1 MKPNFA
7 LNLTHDSIG
16 LLHRTAR
23 GWLEVG
29 VAVLDAP
36 DLAEA
41 LNYLRRSALGL
52 APHGIATKLV
62 IPNSQILYTEL
73 DAPGPNAAQR
83 RAQIRRG
90 LQGRTPYAVEDLVF
104 DWRGTGST
112 VQVAVVARETLTE
125 AEQFAN
131 EYRFNPVSFV
141 AIPEAGKFAGEPW
154 FGPSALAASLL
165 PEGEKVERDQDP
177 ITVVARDTPRPEPQ
191 PAPQNEPQPAPQPVA
206 AATPEPK
213 PEPKPDATPE
223 PKPEV
228 APVVVAA
235 PEPAPKPA
243 DIVAPPPVAPG
254 PVSPMNKEAA
264 PARPAPETPSAAPMG
279 NPTPETPPPASPA
292 KADAPTAVAKPAPVV
307 PASTAP
313 APTPPA
319 VSTPPAAEL
328 PSVAVKAPA
337 QSPVSVANPPSGN
350 PPPKDV
356 PAFTSRRA
364 DEGRAPA
371 LGAAKPTEQPAARP
385 AVPPGTSVFTPRP
398 GPSLKPAPLPGSD
411 PVPAA
416 LTGLKAGKSDKGD
429 KGQAVQVTAPGIAGL
444 GPRRTKVV
452 PPLPKDRDTTAAQS
466 ATKDVFA
473 VRKVHQR
480 GKPRYLGLILTGI
493 LLLLLALVAAWST
506 FYIATSDAPDTVV
519 IGTADTADIPAIED
533 EMLAD
538 LQDPAELT
546 AASSD
551 PAADLAADLGP
562 ESAEATDL
570 EEVPADTASAATLAA
585 VDASPSDPQSAA
597 FVATPAPPAPVSA
610 AEANTALGPVS
621 DAQDE
626 IFLASMDA
634 PPPALD
640 AMALPQP
647 DTSAGA
653 PPAAQMPPPPFGTF
667 YQFDANGMIRP
678 TAEGIITPDGV
689 RLVAGRPPVV
699 PPPRPA
705 ALAEPETIPEPDP
718 APAPA
723 TDTTAGAITAAP
735 ALTAAP
741 SDPALADFRPRSR
754 PEGLVPAATSAT
766 TDDDASLAIAADSRL
781 TSLRPH
787 LRPAAVLSL
796 GETAR
801 LATEAASLSAA
812 AAATA
817 APQAET
823 AAPVVLAGLGVSRR
837 PAARPGNFNT
847 AIEAAIA
854 AAVRSPR
861 QNSAAIEPEAEDE
874 PEIVTVAPKIPT
886 RASVAKQATYVNAI
900 KLSQINLIGVYGT
913 ASNRSALVRQSNG
926 RYQKVKVG
934 DKLDGGIIAAI
945 TATEVRY
952 QKGGRIIT
960 LALPKS

>member
-7 LNLTHDSIG
+7 LNLTHDSIA

-29 VAVLDAP
+29 SVAHDAP

-90 LQGRTPYAVEDLVF
+90 LQGRTPYPVEDLVF

-112 VQVAVVARETLTE
+112 VQVAVVARETLAE

-141 AIPEAGKFAGEPW
+141 AIPEVGEFAGEPW
-154 FGPSALAASLL
+154 FGTSTLAASLL
-165 PEGEKVERDQDP
+165 PEGEKVDRDQDP

-191 PAPQNEPQPAPQPVA
+191 PAADTAPA
-206 AATPEPK
+206 
-213 PEPKPDATPE
+213 PKPDATPA

-228 APVVVAA
+228 APEVVAT

-243 DIVAPPPVAPG
+243 DIAAPPAVAPG
-254 PVSPMNKEAA
+254 ADSPTSKEAA
-264 PARPAPETPSAAPMG
+264 PASPVPETLAAAALKTSA
-279 NPTPETPPPASPA
+279 PETPPPPPPA
-292 KADAPTAVAKPAPVV
+292 KAAAPTAVAEPAPGL
-307 PASTAP
+307 PAAP
-313 APTPPA
+313 PAAPTPSA
-319 VSTPPAAEL
+319 VSTPPAAE
-328 PSVAVKAPA
+328 PPAAATKAPA
-337 QSPVSVANPPSGN
+337 QALVAGAKPLSDN

-356 PAFTSRRA
+356 PAFTSRRT

-371 LGAAKPTEQPAARP
+371 LGAAKPADLPADRP
-385 AVPPGTSVFTPRP
+385 VGPPRPSVFAPRP
-398 GPSLKPAPLPGSD
+398 QPSPKPAPLPGSG
-411 PVPAA
+411 PLPAAA
-416 LTGLKAGKSDKGD
+416 LTGLMAGKSDKG
-429 KGQAVQVTAPGIAGL
+429 QAVRVTAPGIAGL
-444 GPRRTKVV
+444 GPRRAKAV
-452 PPLPKDRDTTAAQS
+452 PPLPKSHDTTAAQPT
-466 ATKDVFA
+466 TKDVFA
-473 VRKVHQR
+473 ARKLPQR

-506 FYIATSDAPDTVV
+506 FYITASDAPYAVV
-519 IGTADTADIPAIED
+519 ASGADTADIPAIED

-538 LQDPAELT
+538 LQDPAELA
-546 AASSD
+546 AASGD
-551 PAADLAADLGP
+551 PAPDLATDLGL
-562 ESAEATDL
+562 ESAEAADL
-570 EEVPADTASAATLAA
+570 TEVPADTATLAA
-585 VDASPSDPQSAA
+585 VDVPSSEPQSTASE
-597 FVATPAPPAPVSA
+597 ATPVLPA
-610 AEANTALGPVS
+610 AESNTALDPIP

-647 DTSAGA
+647 DASAGA
-653 PPAAQMPPPPFGTF
+653 PPAVQMPPPPFGTF

-705 ALAEPETIPEPDP
+705 ALTAPETTPEPDP
-718 APAPA
+718 APTPA
-723 TDTTAGAITAAP
+723 ADTPAADTTAGAITAAP
-735 ALTAAP
+735 APAATP
-741 SDPALADFRPRSR
+741 SDPALAGFRPRSR
-754 PEGLVPAATSAT
+754 PEGLVPAAASAAT
-766 TDDDASLAIAADSRL
+766 EDDASLAIAADNRL

-787 LRPAAVLSL
+787 LRPTAVLSL

-812 AAATA
+812 AAAAT

-823 AAPVVLAGLGVSRR
+823 GAPVVLAGLGVSRR

-854 AAVRSPR
+854 AAVRNPR
-861 QNSAAIEPEAEDE
+861 QQSAAIEPETEDE
-874 PEIVTVAPKIPT
+874 PEIATAAPEIPT

-900 KLSQINLIGVYGT
+900 KLSQTNLIGVYGT

-926 RYQKVKVG
+926 RYMKVKVG